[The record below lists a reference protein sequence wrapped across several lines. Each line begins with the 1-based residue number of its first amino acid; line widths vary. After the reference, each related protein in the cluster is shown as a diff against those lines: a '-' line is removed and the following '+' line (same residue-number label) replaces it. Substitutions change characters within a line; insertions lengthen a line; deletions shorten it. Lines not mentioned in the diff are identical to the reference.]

1 MTLLEQVQEKSKE
14 IHTDGYPM
22 SIGELASIYKDGELD
37 IHPDF
42 QRIFRWNDV
51 QKSKLIESILLGIP
65 IPSIFVSQREDG
77 VWDVVDGLQ
86 RLSTI
91 FEFMGILQDENG
103 QVLPCSTLVSTPH
116 LDKLAGFKWINDNK
130 SFEIDNSLK
139 LEIKRVKI
147 DVKIVK
153 KQSDKNVKFELF
165 QRINTLGSR
174 LSDQE
179 VRNCLLIM
187 TNKEFYHWIKAIS
200 NNENFLNTISL
211 AERLIE
217 EQYHMELALRY
228 FIYKN
233 IELDEIKGVNDLS
246 EFITS
251 KMIKYAE
258 DKDFDRVNEQRVFEE
273 TFRILNNIIGE
284 DIFKRYVK
292 QHDKFQG
299 KFLLSL
305 FETISIG
312 VGKNIERG
320 TLIDEGSL
328 LDRIKS
334 IWESP
339 EFLSKYGSGVNVTS
353 RLPVLLPLGLKI
365 FSNEA

>member
-1 MTLLEQVQEKSKE
+1 
-14 IHTDGYPM
+14 
-22 SIGELASIYKDGELD
+22 
-37 IHPDF
+37 
-42 QRIFRWNDV
+42 
-51 QKSKLIESILLGIP
+51 
-65 IPSIFVSQREDG
+65 
-77 VWDVVDGLQ
+77 
-86 RLSTI
+86 
-91 FEFMGILQDENG
+91 
-103 QVLPCSTLVSTPH
+103 
-116 LDKLAGFKWINDNK
+116 
-130 SFEIDNSLK
+130 
-139 LEIKRVKI
+139 
-147 DVKIVK
+147 
-153 KQSDKNVKFELF
+153 
-165 QRINTLGSR
+165 
-174 LSDQE
+174 
-179 VRNCLLIM
+179 
-187 TNKEFYHWIKAIS
+187 
-200 NNENFLNTISL
+200 
-211 AERLIE
+211 
-217 EQYHMELALRY
+217 MELALRY

-233 IELDEIKGVNDLS
+233 IELEEIKGVNDLS